1 MESERAFL
9 RVLKGVW
16 LNEAWFCVD
25 CILCGSTIFTKS
37 KDLTCYFHFKS
48 YPKPARK
55 HLARK
60 LTAWVRMRYMDD
72 LEEYLQAVRTLPQPL
87 WEEIEPEFYFPF
99 KSWKESM
106 LSTAQRNTDGTTPT
120 LLQLWERS
128 LVEERVPIV
137 APFAEIQTILTP
149 SAGADCSVEGARG
162 STRPQHIPPQCT
174 VPFY

>member
-1 MESERAFL
+1 MRRFSDSLGKPVHAYKGAEIYLIDCAVCGLACFAFEYEPFCWPCTNKLDRPVSFERWI
-9 RVLKGVW
+9 R
-16 LNEAWFCVD
+16 
-25 CILCGSTIFTKS
+25 
-37 KDLTCYFHFKS
+37 
-48 YPKPARK
+48 R
-55 HLARK
+55 
-60 LTAWVRMRYMDD
+60 RYMDD

-99 KSWKESM
+99 KSWKEST
-106 LSTAQRNTDGTTPT
+106 LRTAPRNTDGTTPT